1 MAANFIGQNVPS
13 EHLMYVLEIDP
24 PVDSDTDDVITMMP
38 ACKVNSIQSRTEPN
52 PKKISSV
59 NFCYSD
65 FLAILGELEF

>member
-24 PVDSDTDDVITMMP
+24 PVDSDTEDVITMMP

-52 PKKISSV
+52 PKR
-59 NFCYSD
+59 FPQ
-65 FLAILGELEF
+65 